1 MKTTVDIPDE
11 LFREAKSRAAR
22 EGIKLREL
30 VAEALRE
37 KLNMPSVQPQRQ
49 RRRAKFPLVAS
60 KRTDAPVT
68 VEQVKDA
75 LAILEEEEA
84 KHHAGLV

>member
-11 LFREAKSRAAR
+11 LFREAKSRAAL

-30 VAEALRE
+30 ISEALRE
-37 KLNMPSVQPQRQ
+37 KLNTPAPKPQRH
-49 RRRAKFPLVAS
+49 RTKFPIITS
-60 KRTDAPVT
+60 QRTDPLVT
-68 VEQVKDA
+68 LEQVNQCIEA
-75 LAILEEEEA
+75 LDEEEA